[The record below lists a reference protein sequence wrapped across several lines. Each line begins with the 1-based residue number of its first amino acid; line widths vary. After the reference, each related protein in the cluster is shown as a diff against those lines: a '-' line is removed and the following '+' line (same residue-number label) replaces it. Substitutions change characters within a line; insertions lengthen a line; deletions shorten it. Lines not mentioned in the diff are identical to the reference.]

1 MKKLT
6 ALILS
11 VLMLAAMIV
20 PACAADEEVVLTFA
34 TYWSGGPNAVEAT
47 DSVYMQVWMEKTGI
61 KVQAVT
67 ASDEQLATNPVKP
80 DIIKVFDTGSTMGSD
95 VYSLISYGDII
106 PLNDLF
112 DQGYGANYRA
122 WLEKIP
128 GADKMVK
135 NDDGIYPAF
144 YMLRA
149 ADSPKSFSGM
159 LIRQDWL
166 TELGLEMPKTI
177 ADWDNV
183 LRTFKEKKGATLSG
197 MWAGLQGLEYA
208 FAVTDGFFVDGETV
222 KFGPVEDNYG
232 LFLNQFH
239 TWYKDGVLD
248 PDIFTESSDAVYAK
262 IASGEIGALFGYTG
276 STFNKIL
283 TMDADVADGWVAAPV
298 AVLSEENPINVA
310 FKTMP
315 MQTTAY
321 MISADCKHP
330 ELAAQFID
338 WIYSEEGTMLSNFGV
353 EGVSFEY
360 VDGVPTFTEEVTN
373 NPNGYSRTDALEIY
387 AGESNKPFVITREG
401 LMATYTTE
409 VQQQSLD
416 VWMDE
421 ANTIREVPTLTFT
434 TEESDEIALIMTDI
448 TTYVSENR
456 INFIYGNRN
465 VEEFEAFRSAIKDMG
480 IDRVLEIYQNAYDRY
495 LAR

>member
-1 MKKLT
+1 MKK
-6 ALILS
+6 ILS
-11 VLMLAAMIV
+11 IMLCALMALALLAPM
-20 PACAADEEVVLTFA
+20 ASAEEVVLTFA
-34 TYWSGGPNAVEAT
+34 TDWSGGPEAVEAT
-47 DSVYMQVWMEKTGI
+47 DSVYMQKWMEATGI
-61 KVQAVT
+61 KVKAVT

-112 DQGYGANYRA
+112 DAGYGENYRA
-122 WLEKIP
+122 WLEQIP

-149 ADSPKSFSGM
+149 ADSPKAFSGM

-177 ADWDNV
+177 AEWDTV
-183 LRTFKEKKGATLSG
+183 LRAFKEKKGATLSG

-208 FAVTDGFFVDGETV
+208 FAITDTFFQDGNTV
-222 KFGPVEDNYG
+222 KFGPVEDNYKE
-232 LFLNQFH
+232 FLAQFN
-239 TWYKDGVLD
+239 TWYKDGILD
-248 PDIFTESSDAVYAK
+248 PDIFTESADAVYAK

-283 TMDADVADGWVAAPV
+283 TMDADVAAGWVPAPV
-298 AVLSEENPINVA
+298 AVYSEENPINVA

-315 MQTTAY
+315 MQTTGY
-321 MISADCKHP
+321 MISADCEHP

-338 WIYSEEGTMLSNFGV
+338 WIYTQEGTMLSNFGV
-353 EGVSFEY
+353 EGVSFTYDENGAP
-360 VDGVPTFTEEVTN
+360 VFTEEITN

-387 AGESNKPFVITREG
+387 SGEANKPFVVTREG
-401 LMATYTTE
+401 MMAGYTTD
-409 VQQQSLD
+409 VQQKSLE

-421 ANTIREVPTLTFT
+421 ENTIREITTLTFT
-434 TEESDEIALIMTDI
+434 ADESDELAGIMTDI

-456 INFIYGNRN
+456 INFIYGNRSLD
-465 VEEFEAFRSAIKDMG
+465 EYETFRSDIKAMG
-480 IDRVLEIYQNAYDRY
+480 IDRALEIYQAAYDRY

>member
-1 MKKLT
+1 
-6 ALILS
+6 
-11 VLMLAAMIV
+11 MLVAMIV
-20 PACAADEEVVLTFA
+20 PVAAADEEFVLTFA
-34 TYWSGGPNAVEAT
+34 TYWSGGPDAVEAT

-80 DIIKVFDTGSTMGSD
+80 DIIKVFDTGATMGSD

-112 DQGYGANYRA
+112 EQGYGENYRA

-149 ADSPKSFSGM
+149 ADAPKSFSGM
-159 LIRQDWL
+159 PIREDWL

-177 ADWDNV
+177 AQWDNV

-208 FAVTDGFFVDGETV
+208 FAVTDSFFVDGENV
-222 KFGPVEDNYG
+222 KFGPVEDKYG
-232 LFLNQFH
+232 EFLTQFH
-239 TWYKDGVLD
+239 TWYADGILD
-248 PDIFTESSDAVYAK
+248 PDIFTESTDAVYAK
-262 IASGEIGALFGYTG
+262 IASGEIGAIFGYTG

-283 TMDADVADGWVAAPV
+283 TMDPVVAAGWQPAPV
-298 AVLSEENPINVA
+298 AVYSEETPVNVA

-353 EGVSFEY
+353 LGSSYAIDENGVAY
-360 VDGVPTFTEEVTN
+360 FTEEITK
-373 NPNGYSRTDALEIY
+373 NPKGCSFTDALEIY
-387 AGESNKPFVITREG
+387 AGELNKPCVITREG
-401 LMATYTTE
+401 LMASYTTE
-409 VQQQSLD
+409 VQQKSLA

-421 ANTIREVPTLTFT
+421 ENPIREVPTLTFT

-448 TTYVSENR
+448 STYVSENR
-456 INFIYGNRN
+456 INFIYGNRSL
-465 VEEFEAFRSAIKDMG
+465 EEFEAFRSDIKKMG
-480 IDRVLEIYQNAYDRY
+480 IERVLEIYQAAYDRY
-495 LAR
+495 LAH

>member
-34 TYWSGGPNAVEAT
+34 TYWSGGPEAVEAT

-80 DIIKVFDTGSTMGSD
+80 DIIKVFDTGATMGSD

-112 DQGYGANYRA
+112 EQGYGANYRA

-135 NDDGIYPAF
+135 NDDGVYPAF

-149 ADSPKSFSGM
+149 ADAPKSFSGM

-208 FAVTDGFFVDGETV
+208 FAVTDGFFVDGKNV
-222 KFGPVEDNYG
+222 HFGPVEDNYG

-248 PDIFTESSDAVYAK
+248 PDIFTESTDAVYAK
-262 IASGEIGALFGYTG
+262 IASGEIGAIFGYTG

-283 TMDADVADGWVAAPV
+283 TMDADVAAGWVPAPV

-310 FKTMP
+310 FKTQP
-315 MQTTAY
+315 MQTTGY

-353 EGVSFEY
+353 EGVSYEY
-360 VDGVPTFTEEVTN
+360 VDGVPTFTPEISN
-373 NPNGYSRTDALEIY
+373 NPKGYSFTDALEIY
-387 AGESNKPFVITREG
+387 AGESNKPCVITREG
-401 LMATYTTE
+401 MMASYTTD
-409 VQQQSLD
+409 VQQQSLK

-434 TEESDEIALIMTDI
+434 TEESDEIVLIMTDI

-456 INFIYGNRN
+456 INFIYGNRS
-465 VEEFEAFRSAIKDMG
+465 VEEFEAFRSDIKKMG
-480 IDRVLEIYQNAYDRY
+480 IDRVLEIYQAAYDRY

>member
-283 TMDADVADGWVAAPV
+283 TMDADVAAGWVAAPV